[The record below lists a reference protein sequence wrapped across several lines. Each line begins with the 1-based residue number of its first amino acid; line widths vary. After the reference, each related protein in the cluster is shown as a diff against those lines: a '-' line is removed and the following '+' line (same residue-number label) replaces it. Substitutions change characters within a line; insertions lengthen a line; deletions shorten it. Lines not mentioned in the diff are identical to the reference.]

1 MIPPSEPNLSMTAL
15 RAEERAISGS
25 GTNLAV
31 PKVQVP
37 APAQIAGQQV
47 HLSVPAVQ
55 IAPLQVELFQLVSQ
69 AAGLR
74 FVVRQEQ
81 LQAAHRMTDPT
92 HRVRLVDR
100 R

>member
-37 APAQIAGQQV
+37 APAQIVGQQV

-55 IAPLQVELFQLVSQ
+55 IAPPAQIVGTQPHIGAQ
-69 AAGLR
+69 I
-74 FVVRQEQ
+74 
-81 LQAAHRMTDPT
+81 DK
-92 HRVRLVDR
+92 RV
-100 R
+100 